1 MRVPTLALAA
11 AVLASLAGCEPFL
24 PAEEPCRR
32 PVMNEQ
38 GEVYRCI
45 AVEDCPRP
53 SNVLLCVSD
62 TGVRAECLR
71 CDDTQCV
78 RISPEAC

>member
-1 MRVPTLALAA
+1 MRIRTLAPAVFLLAT
-11 AVLASLAGCEPFL
+11 VAGCGPFL
-24 PAEEPCRR
+24 PAEERCERK
-32 PVMNEQ
+32 VTNEQ

-53 SNVLLCVSD
+53 SNVLLCVAD
-62 TGVRAECLR
+62 TDTRPECMR
-71 CDDTQCV
+71 CLDTECV